1 MNISSPFNILEVQLP
16 KGWLVSQGDE
26 GMVQFC
32 FMMSSPS
39 LVAHSM
45 SVQADFSWYAHVTG
59 QIIPRSNQTIQQLP
73 QKVADEIALFTYV
86 SGIVSAHICPVNPE
100 ECFTQLLENIGGSVK
115 GNDGQV
121 TAFSTVKMKLSVVVL
136 LTHAQLGDG
145 TVKCFAHLMLLIL
158 KTLSMLQKNIDH
170 NYKSCVVDSSPKQ
183 LQAWLVSTVIR
194 TIHVG
199 SFPMLRRIKGSTILK
214 RLR

>member
-1 MNISSPFNILEVQLP
+1 MFSKFFFRRAKNDKRKCFDECHRKRTCVALQPMPMNISSPFNILEVQLP

-39 LVAHSM
+39 LVAHSI

-86 SGIVSAHICPVNPE
+86 NAIESAHICPVNPE

-121 TAFSTVKMKLSVVVL
+121 TAFSTVKIKLSVVVL

-145 TVKCFAHLMLLIL
+145 TVKCFAHLMLL
-158 KTLSMLQKNIDH
+158 T
-170 NYKSCVVDSSPKQ
+170 
-183 LQAWLVSTVIR
+183 
-194 TIHVG
+194 
-199 SFPMLRRIKGSTILK
+199 
-214 RLR
+214 